1 MGAPFTE
8 SALRRIE
15 QGLWCLTQQ
24 KYTQQMVQI
33 DRHKKNSDDTDKDWQ
48 AIIKAASPS
57 LAGLACAVAA
67 VSKERIRYMLYRR
80 DIDESL
86 G

>member
-1 MGAPFTE
+1 MGAPFIE

-24 KYTQQMVQI
+24 KYTQQMVQD
-33 DRHKKNSDDTDKDWQ
+33 DRNQKNSDDTDKDWQ
-48 AIIKAASPS
+48 KIIEVASPS
-57 LAGLACAVAA
+57 LAGLASAVAA